1 MQAVLAL
8 TVRPPRWECPVPFSG
23 ENSPLTPS
31 RRTVLA
37 SGAALGA
44 AAAVGTALPLTAS
57 AAQGAGNPSTGEVFT
72 LGVASGDPDP
82 YSVVLWTRLAPN
94 PLAEDGL
101 GGMRGTV
108 EVEWEIARDERFS
121 RIVRRGRERTD
132 ADAGYAVHAEV
143 AGLAPG
149 TEYFYRFRTGRHLSP
164 AGRTRTAP
172 AFGVVGS
179 GLAMS
184 FASCSQYEHGYFTAY
199 HHLAADEPD
208 LVLHLG
214 DYIYEYKADSYV
226 SPTGNVRDHSGP
238 ETETLANYRQRHAQ
252 YRTDADLQAAHAV
265 APWLVVPDD
274 HEVDNNWAG
283 DVYEKPEIP
292 QPNFIER
299 RANAFRA
306 LYENMPL
313 RRRSKPSGSHMR
325 LYRTVRWGAL
335 ANFHML
341 DTRQYRD
348 DQACDDGWKVCADA
362 ADPARTL
369 TGDEQEAWL
378 IEQFRRSRARW
389 DVLGQ
394 QVFFAR
400 RVNASGATSMD
411 SWDGYRGSQERIT
424 EGWLDAGVRNP
435 VVLTGDVHTHWANEL
450 KANYADPDS
459 EVVGTE
465 LVTTSITSG
474 GNGADS
480 DPNDDNNLKLNPHIK
495 FRNNQ
500 RGYVRTKI
508 TRDEFRADFR
518 VLDKVTEPGHPART
532 RASFVIADRNPGLT
546 EVTPR

>member
-1 MQAVLAL
+1 MSL
-8 TVRPPRWECPVPFSG
+8 SG
-23 ENSPLTPS
+23 ENRSFTTS
-31 RRTVLA
+31 RRGVLVG
-37 SGAALGA
+37 GAALGA
-44 AAAVGTALPLTAS
+44 AAVATGLPLAAT
-57 AAQGAGNPSTGEVFT
+57 AQGAGRRRSGDPFT
-72 LGVASGDPDP
+72 LGVASGEPDQN
-82 YSVVLWTRLAPN
+82 SVVLWTRLATD

-101 GGMRGTV
+101 GGMSGTV
-108 EVEWEIARDERFS
+108 EVEWEIALDERFT
-121 RIVRRGRERTD
+121 RIVRRGTERTG

-143 AGLAPG
+143 AGLKPG
-149 TEYFYRFRTGRHLSP
+149 WEYFYRFRTGTHVSP

-172 AFGVVGS
+172 PPGVLGS

-199 HHLAADEPD
+199 RHLAADEPD

-226 SPTGNVRDHSGP
+226 SPDGNVRDHRGP

-252 YRTDADLQAAHAV
+252 YRTDPDLQAAHAV

-306 LYENMPL
+306 YYENMPL
-313 RRRSKPSGSHMR
+313 RRSQLPQGSHIR
-325 LYRTVRWGAL
+325 LYRTVRWGSL

-348 DQACDDGWKVCADA
+348 DQACGDGWKVCEDA
-362 ADPARTL
+362 ENPARTL
-369 TGDEQEAWL
+369 TGPEQEAWL
-378 IEQFRRSRARW
+378 AEQFRRSRARW

-400 RVNASGATSMD
+400 RVNGSGAVSMD
-411 SWDGYRGSQERIT
+411 SWDGYQGSQERVT
-424 EGWLDAGVRNP
+424 RSWLDAGVRNP

-450 KANYADPDS
+450 KADYADPDS
-459 EVVGTE
+459 PVVGTE

-480 DPNDDNNLKLNPHIK
+480 DPADDPNLALNPHIK

-500 RGYVRTKI
+500 RGYVRTRI
-508 TRDEFRADFR
+508 TRDELRADFR
-518 VLDKVTEPGHPART
+518 VLDRVTEPGSPVRT
-532 RASFVIADRNPGLT
+532 RASFVVADRRPGLT